1 MGMATVETTCE
12 AAAVPSAVG
21 NVRQAEEQ
29 CKRTNELLD
38 RFENLLREAN
48 LYSSVP
54 NDTGRVDGVD
64 APDDLSLG
72 RTAAR
77 VNNSIRCNAN
87 RLGDLLDVMQNE
99 LT

>member
-1 MGMATVETTCE
+1 MASTGMVNEACE
-12 AAAVPSAVG
+12 PASPSAVG

-29 CKRTNELLD
+29 CKRTQELLD

-48 LYSSVP
+48 LYSRASE
-54 NDTGRVDGVD
+54 DRLAKGID

-72 RTAAR
+72 RTAER
-77 VNNSIRCNAN
+77 VNNSLRMNAN
-87 RLGDLLDVMQNE
+87 RLGDLLDVLQSE